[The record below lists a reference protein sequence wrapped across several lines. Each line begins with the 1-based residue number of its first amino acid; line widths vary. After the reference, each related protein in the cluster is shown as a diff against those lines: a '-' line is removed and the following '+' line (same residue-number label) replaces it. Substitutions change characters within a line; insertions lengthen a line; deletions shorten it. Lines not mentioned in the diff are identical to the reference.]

1 MNCLMF
7 DSSTMTDAM
16 KYVSVPKK
24 RSVRLD
30 NQFPQIVGFSLYE
43 VSEDNL
49 NT

>member
-7 DSSTMTDAM
+7 DSPTMTDVM
-16 KYVSVPKK
+16 EYDPKK
-24 RSVRLD
+24 RSVRLE

-43 VSEDNL
+43 VSEDNP